1 MSKTDNFDESPI
13 KIGFTVPRSLKSYIM
28 AHNLWVNISKRSF
41 LPVPHLTDV
50 SYLKTPD
57 YIFKNYKIL
66 ILRTFI
72 DTFLALE

>member
-1 MSKTDNFDESPI
+1 MSKTDNFDESSI

-28 AHNLWVNISKRSF
+28 GQHFKKIVFTSSY
-41 LPVPHLTDV
+41 LTDV